1 MDPSFYQEYF
11 RHETEHWWFRWRFD
25 LITEIV
31 ASLRPGPSFRMLD
44 AGCGTGQ
51 MLKCLERLGD
61 AIGID
66 TSPLAI
72 HYAKA
77 RGVRHLV
84 QGSINAMPFPSA
96 TFDCVLALD
105 VIEHVDDDLGILTQ
119 LHEVVKPGG
128 YLIVTVPAFQMLWS
142 EHDVINLHKRRY
154 RASGLRRLIEEA
166 GFAIER
172 VTYCNTLLTLPV
184 FVTRK
189 AKNLLRAFKHYR
201 NIEPDPL
208 ESDLTDYPRAIN
220 TALYW
225 LLKGESRLM
234 RHVNFPFGVSILA
247 VARRPSTEAGHVL
260 AADSSNQA
268 ILPGARVRAA
278 DMHETAR
285 R

>member
-31 ASLRPGPSFRMLD
+31 ASLQAGPSFRMLD

-72 HYAKA
+72 HYAKT

-105 VIEHVDDDLGILTQ
+105 VIEHVDDDLGILAQ

-128 YLIVTVPAFQMLWS
+128 HLIVTVPAFQMLWS

-172 VTYCNTLLTLPV
+172 VTYCNTMLTFPV

-225 LLKGESRLM
+225 LLKGELQLM

-247 VARRPSTEAGHVL
+247 VARRPPLETGHPL
-260 AADSSNQA
+260 AAESPNRA
-268 ILPGARVRAA
+268 ALPGAGVRVA